1 MSDEEVAKLDQFL
14 QWLQVNKVELRCCSI
29 KYCDSDKGFGIYT
42 AADAPED
49 GVLLVVPLDLAITP
63 MRVLQDPVI
72 GLECRKMFEDGD
84 VDDRFL
90 MILFLTV
97 ERLLTNSSWK
107 PYLDMLPTSFGNP
120 LWFTDDEMEE
130 LKGTALYRAS
140 KQQKKKLQ
148 DIFDSK
154 VKKLVKKLLLL
165 QGNTDSEVCF
175 QDFLWANA
183 IFWTR
188 ALNIPL
194 PRSYVFPTIEDPEN
208 GIPVDTLSVSVT
220 YVEKAC
226 GATSDTTNNVQVNEA
241 NHDGNGFDDAV
252 RPEFEETVWVEGLV
266 PGIDFCNHSLRPGA
280 TWEVDRKGSVT
291 GIPVVMYLLSAEQ
304 NPIQIEKEIT
314 ISYGDKGNEE
324 LLYLYGFVIDKN
336 PDDYLMIHYP
346 VESLQSIPYSDAKS
360 ELLQAQQNAEMRC
373 LLSRHLLAGGFFPV
387 ETSQN
392 DCNNK
397 AAKVS
402 NYSWSGKRRIPSYLS
417 KLVFPEDFLTALRTI
432 SMKEEQLYQVSSML
446 EELVGSEDRQPSETE
461 VRTAVW
467 EACGDSGAFQLLVD
481 LLQTKMMELEEGSGT
496 EDFDT
501 QLLENAQIESTTQP
515 TSETN
520 GSSKQKCITRNTWS
534 AIVYRKGQKHLTRL
548 FLKEAEHALEL
559 SLTEEK

>member
-360 ELLQAQQNAEMRC
+360 ELLQAQNAEMRC